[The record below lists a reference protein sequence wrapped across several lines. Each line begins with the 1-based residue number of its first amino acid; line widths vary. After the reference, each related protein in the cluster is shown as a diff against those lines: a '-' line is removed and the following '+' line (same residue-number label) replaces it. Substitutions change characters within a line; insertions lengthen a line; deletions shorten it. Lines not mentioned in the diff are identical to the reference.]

1 LTWVVKIAPMQ
12 NQISRRSFLKLG
24 GVALSALAVNPFP
37 PIPDDSSHPSGI
49 LGRVT
54 RDTVSVFKEP
64 TWPQGE
70 TIAYLRRDSLENLY
84 YSLTPQDGPP
94 YNPVWYRIWDGYI
107 HSAYIQKVKYR
118 YNTPV
123 ESLPESG
130 QLVEVTVPYTQI
142 YQYNLMDGWQRRSRL
157 YYQSTHWGVGVDEGP
172 DGTPWYRLY
181 DELRE
186 DQYHVP
192 ASHMRIIPDEELSP
206 ISPDVPAYEKR
217 MEVSIQD
224 QTLLAYEGDRI
235 VFSTHIS
242 SGINKRPDPNGVPWD
257 TPRGQFNI
265 QSKMPSKH
273 MGVGDLAAD
282 GSDLPGVPWTC
293 FFLIPPGNAFHGT
306 YWHDNF
312 GLQMSHGCVNMR
324 TEEAKWLF
332 RWSTPVFTTPI
343 ENHQDWEQRG
353 MGTSVIIT

>member
-1 LTWVVKIAPMQ
+1 MTENV
-12 NQISRRSFLKLG
+12 SRKNFLKLG
-24 GVALSALAVNPFP
+24 VMALSALIVNPFP
-37 PIPDDSSHPSGI
+37 PTPDDSSHPSGI
-49 LGRVT
+49 LGRIT

-70 TIAYLRRDSLENLY
+70 TIAYLRRDTLQNLY
-84 YSLTPQDGPP
+84 YSVIPQDGPP
-94 YNPVWYRIWDGYI
+94 YNPIWYRIWEGYI
-107 HSAYIQKVKYR
+107 HSAYVQKVKYR

-123 ESLPESG
+123 TSLPTSG
-130 QLVEVTVPYTQI
+130 QLCEVTVPYTQI
-142 YQYNLMDGWQRRSRL
+142 YQYSVFEGWQRRSRL
-157 YYQSTHWGVGVDEGP
+157 YYLSTHWGVGVDEGP
-172 DGTPWYRLY
+172 DGTAWYRLY

-192 ASHMRIIPDEELSP
+192 ANHMRIIPDEEISP
-206 ISPDVPAYEKR
+206 ISPDVPAHEKR
-217 MEVSIQD
+217 IEVSIQN
-224 QTLLAYEGDRI
+224 QTLIAYEGERI
-235 VFSTHIS
+235 VLSTHIS
-242 SGINKRPDPNGVPWD
+242 SGLNKRPDPNGVPWD

-273 MGVGDLAAD
+273 MGDGDLAAD

-293 FFLIPPGNAFHGT
+293 FFLSPPGNAFHGT

-332 RWSTPVFTTPI
+332 RWTTPVFKTPI

-353 MGTSVIIT
+353 LGTRVIIT